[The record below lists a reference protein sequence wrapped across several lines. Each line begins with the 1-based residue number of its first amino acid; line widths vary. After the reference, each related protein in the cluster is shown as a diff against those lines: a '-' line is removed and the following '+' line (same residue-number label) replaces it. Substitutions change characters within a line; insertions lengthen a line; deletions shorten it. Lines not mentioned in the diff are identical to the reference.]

1 MRGWR
6 APKFV
11 IAVFLA
17 LAISNGLVFLFGVSL
32 GDSQDEISQTRRVQA
47 RILVLVRQA
56 QQTHLALCTFQGQ
69 LSDNVAAQTEDVA
82 RNQAFL
88 RSHPDGLPA
97 LGISRAQLAQSV
109 AGKVAQLA
117 RTKAAR
123 RSLAGLDDCPSAS
136 R

>member
-1 MRGWR
+1 MNWR

-11 IAVFLA
+11 IAVLLA

-32 GDSQDEISQTRRVQA
+32 GDSQDQISHTRRVQA

-69 LSDNVAAQTEDVA
+69 LRDNVAAQSSEVA
-82 RNQAFL
+82 QNQAFL

-97 LGISRAQLAQSV
+97 IGFSRAQLEQSA

-117 RTKAAR
+117 RTKAAL
-123 RSLAGLDDCPSAS
+123 RSLAELGCASAS